1 MAGESGFRAELPSML
16 GREGVH
22 LSLVL
27 GCSEFGGPPEQPPRY
42 HLPMV
47 GIRVVLNLRVC
58 LPSVKCWKHGCL
70 RHLVGMQ

>member
-1 MAGESGFRAELPSML
+1 MAGESGFRAALPSML

-27 GCSEFGGPPEQPPRY
+27 GCIEFEGPPEQPPRY

-47 GIRVVLNLRVC
+47 GHQGG
-58 LPSVKCWKHGCL
+58 S
-70 RHLVGMQ
+70 